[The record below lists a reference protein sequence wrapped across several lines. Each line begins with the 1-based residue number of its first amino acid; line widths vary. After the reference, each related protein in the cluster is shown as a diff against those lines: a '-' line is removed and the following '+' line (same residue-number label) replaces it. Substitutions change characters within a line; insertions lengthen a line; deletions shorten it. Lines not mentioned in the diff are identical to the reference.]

1 MEKAI
6 ATLLDEE
13 IKREFESLP
22 SLEQGSEEHA
32 RAVEDITKLHKLR
45 DDEYREV
52 SENAEAYRQET
63 ERAIDRYIKL
73 GVEIAGIILPLVFY
87 GNWMRAGFEFESK
100 GAFTSTTFMGLF
112 RHFRPNKK

>member
-1 MEKAI
+1 MEDDI
-6 ATLLDEE
+6 RTLLDEVIKSE
-13 IKREFESLP
+13 IKNLNTLTP
-22 SLEQGSEEHA
+22 GSLEHEKA
-32 RAVEDITKLHKLR
+32 AEDIAKLYKLR
-45 DDEYREV
+45 IDEAKLDSDECEKRDQK
-52 SENAEAYRQET
+52 S